1 MDIESIKTLL
11 ELVEGT
17 DINELEYEDEA
28 MRIAV
33 RRGAAP
39 SAPAFVAPMAA
50 ANVGVA
56 AAAPAAGG
64 AAGAPAISG
73 KTINSPFVGTFYRA
87 PSPDAAPF
95 TDVGQRVTTG
105 QTLCIVEAM
114 KLMNEIEAE
123 VSGTITRILV
133 ENAQPVEFGQALFVI
148 DPD

>member
-1 MDIESIKTLL
+1 MDIESIKALL

-28 MRIAV
+28 MRVAV

-50 ANVGVA
+50 ANVGA
-56 AAAPAAGG
+56 PAAAPAA
-64 AAGAPAISG
+64 AAAAPAISG
-73 KTINSPFVGTFYRA
+73 KTINSPFIGTFYRA
-87 PSPDAAPF
+87 SAPDAAPF
-95 TDVGQRVTTG
+95 TDVGQRVSVG